1 MEVRILLPKIV
12 NGVLLA
18 SFLSSNY
25 PSFAMILPA
34 LVSLAESSAP
44 QLRSE
49 WFLLWDLESR
59 REVDVEYRGAE
70 GMHFEG
76 QSFFWSV
83 YDFIYTCPLVVGV
96 CS

>member
-70 GMHFEG
+70 GMHF
-76 QSFFWSV
+76 
-83 YDFIYTCPLVVGV
+83 
-96 CS
+96 